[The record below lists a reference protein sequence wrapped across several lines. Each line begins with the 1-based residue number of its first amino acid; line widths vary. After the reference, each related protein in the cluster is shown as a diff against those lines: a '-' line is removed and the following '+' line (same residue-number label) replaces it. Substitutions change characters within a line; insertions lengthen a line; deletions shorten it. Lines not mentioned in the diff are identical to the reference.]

1 MMKSG
6 TRKALVLAGAVAV
19 GLALAGCRAEEQGRS
34 ISFEKGVYP
43 GAKPAQLSED
53 QINQLR
59 HRARTQSTN

>member
-6 TRKALVLAGAVAV
+6 TGKVLVLAGAVVV
-19 GLALAGCRAEEQGRS
+19 GLALAGCRADEQNRS

-43 GAKPAQLSED
+43 GAPPTQLNEV

-59 HRARTQSTN
+59 HRARTQGTN